1 MVYALQVANDSSNL
15 TEFENTPWTAVNATL
30 LAATAVSTCRTSK
43 PCCRTN
49 AAGPGGSN
57 AHRYNVWVRSTLW
70 LGNNET
76 RLVQEEQRR
85 CLDAPPSNDKY
96 CSPAPYD
103 YVAWCS
109 EPACTDAGRCRADC
123 SDFFRYESPEQTV
136 LAMKANMARQAN
148 IVYGCLASAAFLP
161 MLACLFH
168 CLPFLCEY
176 VLFLYDILASACKRA
191 SSLKR
196 RLFARRVPPAVKRE
210 QSLRLSQHEEGPPL
224 KEEAAAPAT
233 APAEDGVAM
242 ATAIPAVRS
251 TNE

>member
-1 MVYALQVANDSSNL
+1 MHGRRTLPGRLLGLLSVRVAGADGTRDEGEHGEAGEHCVWLPRQCGVPSH
-15 TEFENTPWTAVNATL
+15 AGL
-30 LAATAVSTCRTSK
+30 LVS
-43 PCCRTN
+43 
-49 AAGPGGSN
+49 
-57 AHRYNVWVRSTLW
+57 
-70 LGNNET
+70 
-76 RLVQEEQRR
+76 
-85 CLDAPPSNDKY
+85 
-96 CSPAPYD
+96 
-103 YVAWCS
+103 
-109 EPACTDAGRCRADC
+109 
-123 SDFFRYESPEQTV
+123 
-136 LAMKANMARQAN
+136 
-148 IVYGCLASAAFLP
+148 LP
-161 MLACLFH
+161 
-168 CLPFLCEY
+168 PFLCEY